1 MAEPELGNAGL
12 IRTELYKADPDAENA
27 DEGLEQLTTG
37 KNAFPYSS
45 RGLLAFL
52 IACLISNKN
61 FHGYR
66 AEARARPAIQ
76 TASQP
81 AGACTKT

>member
-12 IRTELYKADPDAENA
+12 IRKELYKADPDAENA
-27 DEGLEQLTTG
+27 DEGLKQLTTG

-52 IACLISNKN
+52 ITCLIS
-61 FHGYR
+61 
-66 AEARARPAIQ
+66 
-76 TASQP
+76 
-81 AGACTKT
+81 